1 MIKNNFIIT
10 EEERNHI
17 LNLTR
22 LDNYRKPIR
31 LVEDAATIT
40 AQRTYGMGGGN
51 SPKEM
56 VQQKTLDYDSS
67 VKEIES
73 LKQQGGFRDLD
84 FANQTEVKKVAEET
98 LNFIQNYGRNNQ
110 FGPFVNALTVASSLY
125 PRYGYD
131 TLVTKLSGVTNQV
144 LNTVKSGAP
153 SYISEFDSLSDPPT
167 QEKNN
172 IYIIDGY
179 TSYGNVPVWFLRNQW
194 FSHDKIGGKADV
206 NKKTNDK
213 QPDGQ
218 SNDSQSQ
225 DKPTLVDFMSKS
237 RQNADYAL
245 TDDACVSLFRSYIND
260 IIPGNISPVPTDQD
274 LRNIKRV
281 IAHCFSEKRYENKY
295 NKDGSI
301 KKNIFGK
308 VVNKTSGGALSKL
321 SKKLKK
327 QYLDPTSPDCL
338 TTRTDKF
345 KINLTGDL
353 DQQP

>member
-56 VQQKTLDYDSS
+56 TQQKTLDYDSS

-110 FGPFVNALTVASSLY
+110 FGSFVNALTVASSLY
-125 PRYGYD
+125 PRYGYG

-144 LNTVKSGAP
+144 LNTVKSGAT
-153 SYISEFDSLSDPPT
+153 SYISEFNSLSDPPT

-206 NKKTNDK
+206 NKKTNDN
-213 QPDGQ
+213 Q

-237 RQNADYAL
+237 RQKADYAL